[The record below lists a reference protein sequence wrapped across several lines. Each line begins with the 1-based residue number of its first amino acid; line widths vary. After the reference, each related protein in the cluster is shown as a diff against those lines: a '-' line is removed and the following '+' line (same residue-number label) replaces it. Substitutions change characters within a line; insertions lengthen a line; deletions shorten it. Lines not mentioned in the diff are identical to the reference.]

1 MGKIHDE
8 HVVCSR
14 QLHGGGKP
22 KFLSEHVVG
31 HTSRFFYG
39 GINASPDF
47 NKMIVN
53 YAISYNPPKVI
64 I

>member
-1 MGKIHDE
+1 MVGKA
-8 HVVCSR
+8 
-14 QLHGGGKP
+14 
-22 KFLSEHVVG
+22 KFYSEHAMG

-53 YAISYNPPKVI
+53 YAISDNPPKVI
-64 I
+64 IYFRGSSYS

>member
-1 MGKIHDE
+1 MA
-8 HVVCSR
+8 
-14 QLHGGGKP
+14 
-22 KFLSEHVVG
+22 

-53 YAISYNPPKVI
+53 YAISDNPPKVI
-64 I
+64 IYFRGSSYS